1 MRYEVGEI
9 KSTLDLVLEKTKNL
23 NLSDKEKRDQ
33 KDKELEGRLRG
44 LLQKYED
51 QRVTPERFESEY
63 EALRAEFNVTKS
75 PDVNLLNVICA
86 RIELG
91 RDNQALLELL
101 SRFTDPE
108 NRGIRS
114 VLDEYAK
121 AIGASVNERSKTV
134 KDKLAKAHFIS
145 GSAIVP
151 NLETDQAWREEA
163 AEIRAAF
170 EEALDRAKT
179 GLLTE

>member
-1 MRYEVGEI
+1 MGEI

-33 KDKELEGRLRG
+33 KDKELESRLRG

-63 EALRAEFNVTKS
+63 RALRMEFNITGSQNEALL
-75 PDVNLLNVICA
+75 NLLCA

-91 RDNQALLELL
+91 KDNQALLELL
-101 SRFTDPE
+101 FRFADSE
-108 NRGIRS
+108 NREIRS
-114 VLDEYAK
+114 VLNEYDK
-121 AIGASVNERSKTV
+121 AIGASVMERSKTV
-134 KDKLAKAHFIS
+134 KDRLAREHFIS
-145 GSAIVP
+145 GSAVVP

-170 EEALDRAKT
+170 EDALDRAKT
-179 GLLTE
+179 GMLTA

>member
-1 MRYEVGEI
+1 MGEI

-33 KDKELEGRLRG
+33 KDKELESRLRG

-51 QRVTPERFESEY
+51 QRVTLERFESEY
-63 EALRAEFNVTKS
+63 EVLRTEFNISESHNQALFKV
-75 PDVNLLNVICA
+75 VCA

-91 RDNQALLELL
+91 RDNQALLDLL
-101 SRFTDPE
+101 SRFTGLKTQ
-108 NRGIRS
+108 GIRS
-114 VLDEYAK
+114 VLEEYNE
-121 AIGASVNERSKTV
+121 AIGASVEERSQNV
-134 KDKLAKAHFIS
+134 KGKLAKTHFIS
-145 GSAIVP
+145 GSAVVP

-170 EEALDRAKT
+170 AEALDRVKT
-179 GLLTE
+179 DLLTK

>member
-1 MRYEVGEI
+1 MGEI

-33 KDKELEGRLRG
+33 KDKELESRLRG

-51 QRVTPERFESEY
+51 QRVTLDRFESEY
-63 EALRAEFNVTKS
+63 EALRTEYNITESHNLA
-75 PDVNLLNVICA
+75 LLNVVCA

-91 RDNQALLELL
+91 RDNQALLDLL
-101 SRFTDPE
+101 SRFTGLE
-108 NRGIRS
+108 TRGIRS
-114 VLDEYAK
+114 VLEEYNEAT
-121 AIGASVNERSKTV
+121 GASVEERSQNV
-134 KDKLAKAHFIS
+134 KGKLAKTHFIS
-145 GSAIVP
+145 GSAVVP

-170 EEALDRAKT
+170 AEALDRVKT
-179 GLLTE
+179 DLLTK